1 MSRTDSAAVCA
12 VLDTTLDDDEVD
24 PFINTANLMV
34 TAYLGTSALDP
45 DLLKEIETYLAAHF
59 VTHRDRVTSDE
70 SADSVGF
77 KFQGKTEMG
86 LDSSLYGQTAQ
97 ILDTT
102 GTLSQLSDADRI
114 GILAKAGSEATNVS
128 AQFVRVSHDH
138 I

>member
-12 VLDTTLDDDEVD
+12 VLDTVLNDDEVE

-34 TAYLGTSALDP
+34 TAYLGTSSLAA

-59 VTHRDRVTSDE
+59 VTHRDRVTAEED
-70 SADSVGF
+70 ADSVSF

-97 ILDTT
+97 MLDTT
-102 GTLSQLSDADRI
+102 GKLAQLSDADRV
-114 GILAKAGSEATNVS
+114 GFLAKAGSEATNTS
-128 AQFVRVSHDH
+128 AQV
-138 I
+138 